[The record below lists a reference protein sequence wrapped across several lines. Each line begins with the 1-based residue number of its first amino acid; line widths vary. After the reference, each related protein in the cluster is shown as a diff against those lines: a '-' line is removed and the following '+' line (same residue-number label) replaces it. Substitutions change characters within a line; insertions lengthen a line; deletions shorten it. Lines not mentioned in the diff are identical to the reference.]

1 MGQLEGGPGR
11 WGRSRQLGSPER
23 RNHTTSKLALHNA
36 QRPFHV
42 ASPCYHRRISARI
55 FPQNKCGDAKALD
68 LIMAATATGCTTLS
82 CSWAVD
88 STPLS
93 VKLNLNVRGAGC
105 MPRAAGL
112 QLHSSMPWRQAAAAA
127 AVPNP
132 LLGAVRLAASH
143 CRILMLYPC
152 APLAMHPQG
161 CAPTMGLSD
170 TNGDGLVGAG
180 DTVKYCQKGACTSLP
195 FATGE
200 LVGGWG
206 WCLPAEV
213 RP

>member
-1 MGQLEGGPGR
+1 MGPQPPAGLNRMAIAHDEQA
-11 WGRSRQLGSPER
+11 SAAQ
-23 RNHTTSKLALHNA
+23 HTTPHFGWLHPVTTA
-36 QRPFHV
+36 SSRHAPFL
-42 ASPCYHRRISARI
+42 
-55 FPQNKCGDAKALD
+55 QNKCGDAKALD

-88 STPLS
+88 SIPLS

-152 APLAMHPQG
+152 APLASHPQG

-170 TNGDGLVGAG
+170 TNGDGLVGTG
-180 DTVKYCQKGACTSLP
+180 DIVKYCQKGACTSLP
-195 FATGE
+195 FTTGE
-200 LVGGWG
+200 LMGGKPAG
-206 WCLPAEV
+206 WCLRGEV
-213 RP
+213 HP